1 MNELLFNGK
10 TIKSD
15 LSYTPSDYDAVI
27 SAIANG
33 DITRQELQIFVTG
46 RIDLEDTVER
56 GIKELI
62 SMKDK
67 HIKILVRV
75 DKKEPIAE

>member
-15 LSYTPSDYDAVI
+15 LSYAKGDYNSVI
-27 SAIANG
+27 AAIA
-33 DITRQELQIFVTG
+33 DDLLPRDALEYLITSK
-46 RIDLEDTVER
+46 IDLEDTEEK

-62 SMKDK
+62 NFKEK

-75 DKKEPIAE
+75 DKSLGL